1 MNQLSVVMNELEK
14 SERLVEDALRLVSS
28 VQVLQKAEK
37 ESIEGLVTGRQRR
50 SKGSQSNRAR
60 LWNVRGIIRMQQS
73 TAPYGRG
80 TGTDRKQSMRGF
92 PGRRRWLLRLYL
104 AVLVLL
110 ACPDAGWAQAS
121 AAISGRVE
129 DASGAAVSSAT
140 LTVKDVETGATRVV
154 TTDPTGNYRVLS
166 LPIGLHEIRA
176 EKEGFKA
183 AIRTGVK
190 LDVGQ
195 EAVVNLR
202 LAVGGARQEITVTEE
217 TSMVNTT
224 TASVSG
230 LVGERE
236 IKDLPLNGRSFDN
249 LITLNPGTVNYTK
262 LRSPNTTTSN
272 GNAFAVDGQRP
283 GDNET
288 LLNGVEYTGSSQ
300 LAVAPGGVSGNLLGI
315 DAVREFNVLTGD
327 YGAEYGKREG
337 AQVSAVTQ
345 SGSNTLHGTLYEF
358 VRNSALDARNYFD
371 QGSIP
376 PFRQN
381 QFGGSLG
388 GPIKKNRLF
397 LFGNY
402 EGFRQSLAVSNVS
415 VVPDAMA
422 RRGALP
428 NKSCVETSVQGLV
441 PAMLPYMSF
450 WPQPNGAELGGGC
463 FGEAFSFNHP
473 EQSIREDFGTLRADY
488 ILSDRDTLAGA
499 YTIDDGKGL
508 IPLADPLF
516 ASALALRSQVISLQ
530 ETHILSPRVLN
541 VFTAGFSR
549 GGFAND
555 SSPQAS
561 FSPNLSFVQGRG
573 PGGIVIGGGVT
584 TTANGTI
591 TSAGPNNASSVWNRR
606 NLFTYSDSLQ
616 ISKGIHQ
623 ISLGIWLQRLQ
634 DNEDTASRQL
644 GQASFSSLTAFL
656 QGMVGA
662 AGNSFQVVPTATELG
677 WRSLMGAWYVQDT
690 IKLRPNLT
698 LEVGLRHEFDTGWN
712 EEAGRAA
719 NFVTDANGVLVT
731 APQIGDSAFTQNN
744 AKWLFGPRVALAWD
758 PHGNGATAVHAGFGI
773 HYSLLDD
780 LAFQLNSVP
789 QRGPTFYNGSISL
802 GTSKFP
808 LSLPAIIPLDPNKT
822 PAPQCSG
829 GPGTPPGCTIYAPQ
843 GVQANA
849 KIPTLEEWNLTFE
862 QQLDR
867 NTELRI
873 GYVGSIGHHQL
884 LSIDPNSIPPQ
895 ICSDPSGCTAGGIG
909 KTTSTVPQ
917 GAEYIPVGL
926 RLNPNLSSGFFWYTE
941 GNSSY
946 NALQVDVIR
955 RFTRKLQF
963 RANYTWSKSLDINSA
978 PTGAQANNQA
988 QMVLDRF
995 DLRKDWGPS
1004 ALNVAHQAHF
1014 TATYELPFGHGQ
1026 YWLAQTGGVT
1036 DKLVSGWVFNTIT
1049 TLMSGFPLTPQVGSN
1064 VSGDGDTRNP
1074 DRPSLKSKSNFS
1086 GPIVLGSPNQWFNP
1100 NAFVLPAAGTYGDLG
1115 RGTLTGPGLVGVD
1128 ISLFKNTK
1136 IIEKIA
1142 LQFRA
1147 ECFNVLNHT
1156 NFGTPN
1162 PIVFSG
1168 GAISPSAGL
1177 ITATATSSRQIQF
1190 GLKLIY

>member
-1 MNQLSVVMNELEK
+1 MS
-14 SERLVEDALRLVSS
+14 
-28 VQVLQKAEK
+28 
-37 ESIEGLVTGRQRR
+37 
-50 SKGSQSNRAR
+50 
-60 LWNVRGIIRMQQS
+60 
-73 TAPYGRG
+73 
-80 TGTDRKQSMRGF
+80 GF
-92 PGRRRWLLRLYL
+92 PGWRLWLLSLFL
-104 AVLVLL
+104 AARVL
-110 ACPDAGWAQAS
+110 ACPDAGWAQVS

-129 DASGAAVSSAT
+129 DASGAAVSGAT
-140 LTVKDVETGATRVV
+140 VTVKDVETGATRVV
-154 TTDPTGNYRVLS
+154 TTDPTGDYRVLA
-166 LPIGLHEIRA
+166 LPVGLHEVRV
-176 EKEGFKA
+176 EKEGFRA
-183 AIRTGVK
+183 AVRTGIK
-190 LDVGQ
+190 LGVGE

-202 LAVGGARQEITVTEE
+202 LAVGGPKQEIAVSEE
-217 TSMVNTT
+217 TSVVNTT

-236 IKDLPLNGRSFDN
+236 VKDLPLNGRSFDD
-249 LITLNPGTVNYTK
+249 LITLNPGAINYTA

-283 GDNET
+283 GDNLV

-300 LAVAPGGVSGNLLGI
+300 LEVAPGGVSGYLLGI
-315 DAVREFNVLTGD
+315 DAVREFNVLTDD

-337 AQVSAVTQ
+337 AQVSVVTQ
-345 SGSNTLHGTLYEF
+345 SGSNALHGTLYEF
-358 VRNSALDARNYFD
+358 VRNSALDGRNYFD

-376 PFRQN
+376 PFQQN

-402 EGFRQSLAVSNVS
+402 EGFRQSKSVSSVS
-415 VVPDAMA
+415 VVPDPMA
-422 RRGALP
+422 PGFPSSP
-428 NKSCVETSVQGLV
+428 N
-441 PAMLPYMSF
+441 PAMLPYLSF
-450 WPQPNGAELGGGC
+450 WPLPNGTVLGGG
-463 FGEAFSFNHP
+463 EALSFNHP
-473 EQSIREDFGTLRADY
+473 KQSIREDFGTLRTDY
-488 ILSDRDTLAGA
+488 ILSPRDTLAGA
-499 YTIDDGKGL
+499 YTIDDGNSL
-508 IPLADPLF
+508 VPLADPLF
-516 ASALALRSQVISLQ
+516 ASALTLRSQVISLQ
-530 ETHILSPRVLN
+530 ETHILSPRILN
-541 VFTAGFSR
+541 TFTAGFSR
-549 GGFAND
+549 AGFANN
-555 SSPQAS
+555 SSPYVS
-561 FSPNLSFVQGRG
+561 FPADLSFVQGRD

-606 NLFTYSDSLQ
+606 NLFTYTDSLQ

-644 GQASFSSLTAFL
+644 GQASFTSLTAFL
-656 QGMVGA
+656 QGTV
-662 AGNSFQVVPTATELG
+662 STFQVVPAATELG

-698 LEVGLRHEFDTGWN
+698 LQAGVRHEFDSGWN

-731 APQIGDSAFTQNN
+731 APRVGDSAFTQNN

-758 PHGNGATAVHAGFGI
+758 PHGNGTTAVHAGFGI
-773 HYSLLDD
+773 HYSLLDA

-789 QRGPTFYNGSISL
+789 TVPPYNYNGQVSFANESL
-802 GTSKFP
+802 FN
-808 LSLPAIIPLDPNKT
+808 IIPVPEPAPQ

-829 GPGTPPGCTIYAPQ
+829 GPGVPAGCTVYAPQ
-843 GVQANA
+843 GVQANT
-849 KIPTLEEWNLTFE
+849 KIPTLKEWNLTVE

-867 NTELRI
+867 NTVLRI
-873 GYVGSIGHHQL
+873 GYVGSFGFHQL
-884 LSIDPNSIPPQ
+884 VSIDPNSIPPE
-895 ICSDPSGCTAGGIG
+895 ICSNPSGCTAGGVG
-909 KTTSTVPQ
+909 KATSTVPL

-926 RLNPNLSSGFFWYTE
+926 RPNPNLSGGFFWYSE

-963 RANYTWSKSLDINSA
+963 RANYTWSKSLDDNSA
-978 PTGAQANNQA
+978 LTGAQSSNQA

-1004 ALNVAHQAHF
+1004 ALNVAQQAHF

-1026 YWLAQTGGVT
+1026 YWLAHTGGVE
-1036 DKLVSGWVFNTIT
+1036 DKLVSGWVFNTIA
-1049 TLMSGFPLTPQVGSN
+1049 TLMSGFPFTPQDGSN
-1064 VSGDGDTRNP
+1064 RSGDGDTRNP
-1074 DRPSLKSKSNFS
+1074 DRPSLNPAFS
-1086 GPIVLGSPNQWFNP
+1086 GPIQRFSPAQWFKP
-1100 NAFVLPAAGTYGDLG
+1100 NAPVFPFVLPPAGTYGDLG
-1115 RGTLTGPGLVGVD
+1115 RGTLTGPGLVGMD
-1128 ISLFKNTK
+1128 ISLLKNTN
-1136 IIEKIA
+1136 ITEKIA

-1147 ECFNVLNHT
+1147 ELFNVLNHT

-1162 PIVFSG
+1162 AIVFSNG
-1168 GAISPSAGL
+1168 LPSPSAGL
-1177 ITATATSSRQIQF
+1177 ITATATTSRQIQF